1 MTNPISFRNIQS
13 LSLADVNFGQSG
25 LGKVLK
31 VLSSKVKTLQLD
43 HVYGWDTD
51 DLRITGESCQALGKI
66 EIINL
71 INQSSMFSENLTLSN
86 CTIDATILHN
96 SESDKK
102 VRYFPNLTKL
112 IISSN
117 ITHSQVNK

>member
-1 MTNPISFRNIQS
+1 M
-13 LSLADVNFGQSG
+13 
-25 LGKVLK
+25 
-31 VLSSKVKTLQLD
+31 SSKVRTLQLD

-51 DLRITGESCQALGKI
+51 DLRTAGESCQALGKI
-66 EIINL
+66 EIINEL

-117 ITHSQVNK
+117 ITHSQVDK